1 MNTIGSLNREHSP
14 GPCARMTCK
23 FVKRSKFLTI
33 SFAEYQ
39 KVLHAQPLVISI
51 TSAYVS
57 GLCKRGPLHDRK
69 TRSVTKLARKQK
81 QHKQIIIVRLIEGK
95 KGNNLGT
102 RQEPLRIQVNNNCLK
117 YCDSFHLWPEAL
129 WLAERVS
136 YLAFFWRPQRD
147 SRKLRLNGHVKVRFF
162 LL

>member
-1 MNTIGSLNREHSP
+1 MVKSHEYDWFTQQRTFAWPLRKDDMQICEAFQIFDDQLCRVSKGASCSALSNLYHISLCFRAVQTRPPS
-14 GPCARMTCK
+14 
-23 FVKRSKFLTI
+23 RS
-33 SFAEYQ
+33 Q
-39 KVLHAQPLVISI
+39 NQVGDQ
-51 TSAYVS
+51 TSEET
-57 GLCKRGPLHDRK
+57 K
-69 TRSVTKLARKQK
+69 TE
-81 QHKQIIIVRLIEGK
+81 HKQIIIVRLIEGK

-147 SRKLRLNGHVKVRFF
+147 SRKFRLNGHV
-162 LL
+162 